1 MSEIEG
7 SEVTFV
13 GGKAIEQHE
22 AADSNVEPDVKEDA
36 MKAVREAI
44 EAAGKE
50 SADNA
55 ERASK
60 QDPFKPP
67 GAKKSVER
75 GEDGKF
81 KPADGK
87 PAPEKKEETE
97 EETIDPDKA
106 SLKDLL
112 RKREKIAKKESEF
125 QKQIAAERQK
135 VQEESR
141 QTRELLQQYQHE
153 RRLFEQEKA
162 KLQRIRS
169 NPAELLRDQGMDP
182 EQFIIDLAE
191 EGTPQ
196 GQMRKQQQE
205 LQAQLKEIREWKDAQ
220 AKQAEDQ
227 KQSHQIEQIK
237 AYRGHVEQQFLTK
250 ALDPEKSPLT
260 SIFFG
265 KHKGALI
272 AFGDNVAAEFRELSN
287 GREAEIEH
295 LAEFIEEELAEG
307 VKSWYEKNHGS
318 QKVKETPAKT
328 PPHKVKGSTLTAD
341 MSGERRALSKTL
353 KDLDGDERL
362 EAAKRAVGVAL
373 AGSQSD
379 ED

>member
-1 MSEIEG
+1 MAEIEG

-13 GGKAIEQHE
+13 GGKAIEQTE
-22 AADSNVEPDVKEDA
+22 NLDSNVESDVREDA
-36 MKAVREAI
+36 MKAVREAV

-55 ERASK
+55 DRASK

-67 GAKKSVER
+67 GAKKEVER

-81 KPADGK
+81 KPAG
-87 PAPEKKEETE
+87 KKEEPVKEEKEE
-97 EETIDPDKA
+97 EETVDPDKA
-106 SLKDLL
+106 SLKELL

-125 QKQIAAERQK
+125 QKQIAAERSK
-135 VQEESR
+135 VAEEAR
-141 QTRELLQQYQHE
+141 QAREMYQQTQHMMKQLE
-153 RRLFEQEKA
+153 AEKA

-196 GQMRKQQQE
+196 GQLRKQQQE
-205 LQAQLKEIREWKDAQ
+205 LAQQLKEIREWKEQQ
-220 AKQAEDQ
+220 AKQAEES
-227 KQSHQIEQIK
+227 KHSAQIEQIK
-237 AYRGHVEQQFLTK
+237 AYRSHIENQFLTH
-250 ALDPEKSPLT
+250 ALDAEKSPLT
-260 SIFFG
+260 SMFFG
-265 KHKGALI
+265 RHKGALV

-287 GREAEIEH
+287 GREADVVE
-295 LAEFIEEELAEG
+295 LAQFIEEELADG

-318 QKVKETPAKT
+318 KKATTPSEKT
-328 PPHKVKGSTLTAD
+328 PPKKVKGSTLSAEMT
-341 MSGERRALSKTL
+341 GERRALSKTL
-353 KDLDGDERL
+353 KDLDGEERL

-373 AGSQSD
+373 AGNQSD
-379 ED
+379 DE